1 MSPSRKPSTENVV
14 SCAEAEADG
23 AVELKLQPCPSGVK
37 ENETVRME
45 VDSEDNLKAEG
56 SSAPVDKASAKPN
69 NPRVRA
75 KRQSGKAPVKTTTQI
90 YDGPEIEYEDCPEEF
105 KWMLDMM
112 LELALEEE
120 GY

>member
-45 VDSEDNLKAEG
+45 VDSEDKTEG
-56 SSAPVDKASAKPN
+56 SSAPVGKASAKPN
-69 NPRVRA
+69 NPLA
-75 KRQSGKAPVKTTTQI
+75 KQQSGKAPVKTTTQI